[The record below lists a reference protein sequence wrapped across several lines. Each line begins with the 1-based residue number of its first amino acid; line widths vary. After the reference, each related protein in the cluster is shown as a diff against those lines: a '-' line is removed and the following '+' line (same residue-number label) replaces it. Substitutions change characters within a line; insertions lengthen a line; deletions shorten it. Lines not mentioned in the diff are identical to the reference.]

1 MTIEEELLAVRQEN
15 KALRE
20 QLGQRDELIPQQQ
33 AVLAQPQCSA
43 RATGQADGQLG
54 RVTESFARPAGQR

>member
-20 QLGQRDELIPQQQ
+20 QLGQRDELIQQQQ
-33 AVLAQPQCSA
+33 ALLAQPQCSA
-43 RATGQADGQLG
+43 RATGQAEARRN
-54 RVTESFARPAGQR
+54 RVGK